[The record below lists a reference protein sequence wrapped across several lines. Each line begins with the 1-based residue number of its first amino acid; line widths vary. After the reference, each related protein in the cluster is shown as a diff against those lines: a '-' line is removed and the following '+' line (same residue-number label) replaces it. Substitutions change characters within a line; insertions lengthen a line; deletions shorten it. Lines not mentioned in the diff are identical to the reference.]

1 MCRVDGGRRELRVKA
16 VLASQFADAPA
27 LRKPDVVTLLEE
39 DKICGYFGGGYLYAE
54 PSRLEPLL

>member
-1 MCRVDGGRRELRVKA
+1 MRVKA
-16 VLASQFADAPA
+16 ALASQFAAAPA